1 VRVIVGL
8 AATAVAHGS
17 NELGMDGLT
26 DRAILVVVGA
36 TDLDATAFGKA
47 QGVAKPKPKG
57 FVINEYKSPVV
68 GGTGAP
74 RQVRPEKDKLWGAGQ
89 YESPKAK
96 PSLFSQGIKGSGK
109 VYKPPV
115 AKPSLFSQGITSPK
129 YKFGFK
135 PPGQG
140 YVTPKPSQ
148 GYSLDNLPRANKA
161 KYWGVG
167 GNGEKKGRGQP
178 AAEAEAKEAVD
189 AAVEAPEAAAASQS
203 KAEAQEWIANWKKV
217 QGA

>member
-1 VRVIVGL
+1 MQVIVGL
-8 AATAVAHGS
+8 AAIPVAHGS

-36 TDLDATAFGKA
+36 TDLDATAFGKS
-47 QGVAKPKPKG
+47 QGAPKPKPKG

-68 GGTGAP
+68 GGTGAA

-109 VYKPPV
+109 TYKPPV
-115 AKPSLFSQGITSPK
+115 AKPSLFSQGITEPK
-129 YKFGFK
+129 SKIGFK

-148 GYSLDNLPRANKA
+148 GYSLDNLPRANTKP
-161 KYWGVG
+161 YFGVG
-167 GNGEKKGRGQP
+167 GNGEKKQRSQP
-178 AAEAEAKEAVD
+178 SAEAEVKEAVD
-189 AAVEAPEAAAASQS
+189 AA
-203 KAEAQEWIANWKKV
+203 AEVPDAGV
-217 QGA
+217 QDA